1 MKALVFK
8 DPDQE
13 HTKVIGLVENEYPV
27 HKSMVWMD
35 APEGC
40 ERGWILVDGVII
52 EPPAEPALPYTE
64 ERRKEYPISGDQLDD
79 LYHAGIFSAEMT
91 AKLKK
96 VKDKYPKG

>member
-8 DPDQE
+8 DPDKE
-13 HTKVIGLVENEYPV
+13 HTKVVDLKENEYPV
-27 HKSMVWMD
+27 HESMVWMD
-35 APEGC
+35 APKDC
-40 ERGWILVDGVII
+40 EQGWILVDGVITAPP
-52 EPPAEPALPYTE
+52 EPPERTYE
-64 ERRKEYPISGDQLDD
+64 EKRRKEYPISGDQLDD